1 MKKALITG
9 ITGQDGSYLSKLLLS
24 KGYIVYG
31 IIRKAST
38 FNTERIED
46 IYQDPHQASAR
57 LKLYYGDL
65 TDSMSLMTIIKDCQP
80 DEIYNLGA
88 MSHVRVSFDQP
99 EYTANVDA
107 LGVLRLLEVVRALN
121 LHNKVKI
128 YQATSSEIFG
138 EYKNEPFNEDSLI
151 RPRSPY
157 GLSKMFGYWAIR
169 NYRESYNFFAVN
181 GILFNHESPVRG
193 ETFIT
198 RKITRGAVRIAL
210 GKEDCIYVGNLNAY
224 RDWGHAK
231 DYVEAMWLMLQHD
244 TPEDFVIATGEA
256 INVRELIER
265 VFALLNV
272 VLEWVG
278 TGLSQVARIK
288 HIGRDNDHMKVGQVV
303 IRIDKRYFRPN
314 EVDYLVGD
322 SSKARNHLGWKPKYT
337 LNMMLEEMINSDY
350 RNEQKQ

>member
-9 ITGQDGSYLSKLLLS
+9 ITGQDGSYLSKFLLS

-31 IIRKAST
+31 IIRKSSS
-38 FNTERIED
+38 FNTKRIED
-46 IYQDPHQASAR
+46 IYEDPHNAGAR

-65 TDSMSLMTIIKDCQP
+65 TDSMSLLKIISECQP

-88 MSHVRVSFDQP
+88 MSHVRVSFDMP
-99 EYTANVDA
+99 EYTADVDA
-107 LGVLRLLEVVRALN
+107 LGTLRLLEVCRALN
-121 LHNKVKI
+121 IQNKVKI

-138 EYKNEPFNEDSLI
+138 EYKHEPFDENSLI

-157 GLSKMFGYWAIR
+157 GLSKMFSYWAIR

-210 GKEDCIYVGNLNAY
+210 GLDDCIYVGNLNAY

-231 DYVEAMWLMLQHD
+231 DYVEAMWLMMQHE
-244 TPEDFVIATGEA
+244 TPDDFIIATGEA
-256 INVRELIER
+256 INVRQLIEK
-265 VFALLNV
+265 VFVILNV
-272 VLEWVG
+272 EIEWVG
-278 TGLSQVARIK
+278 MGMSQVAKVKKNNSQYQSFQEGRI
-288 HIGRDNDHMKVGQVV
+288 I

-322 SSKARNHLGWKPKYT
+322 STKARKELGWEPKYT
-337 LNMMLEEMINSDY
+337 LDTMLEEMVVSDFE
-350 RNEQKQ
+350 NEQR